1 MKTIKLDIIRII
13 GLFSY
18 LVVWNYIRDFSK
30 DTTQRTWINLVGVA
44 VIYLLVFVEINLREQ
59 QKFGLS
65 KPDYKS
71 MFYKTSLLLSAIVLY
86 LLLKK

>member
-1 MKTIKLDIIRII
+1 MKTIKFDIIRII
-13 GLFSY
+13 GLCLY
-18 LVVWNYIRDFSK
+18 LVLWDYIRNFSK
-30 DTTQRTWINLVGVA
+30 DTTQRAWINIVGVA
-44 VIYLLVFVEINLREQ
+44 VIYLLVFFEIHLREQ
-59 QKFGLS
+59 QNFGLS